1 MSAHR
6 WQRPRVLRAP
16 MPLEAGEPRP
26 RPGRVLTAL
35 ILVLLVLGALP
46 AILQPL
52 PAQAVQG
59 NPAGGLGRYP
69 QVIDWVDWT
78 DGGPVVLGAGGSY
91 TRWSTPTRASESPVT
106 WRSSQCTLSEASAD
120 LSVGYDPGTWRG
132 DGLARLYNNGANYSN
147 GQSGRS
153 TRSGL
158 PIGIAT
164 NGRSSPANPQTLT
177 FTVSCRTYLVF
188 SEAQPDQATIEALPK
203 REIPMAG
210 MVVADAE
217 SSNWDAR
224 RGAGESITAQSDVG
238 RYRLLESHRDE
249 QCTTNSRGAWNTF
262 TDATGT
268 SRTGLRLHSENAQCG
283 ARRGG
288 WGPVSVLFV
297 DGAST
302 VRAQMVA
309 QGKSAMAFGVVGYMD
324 FGDAPDSYGVAGSV
338 FQPTWTGGLV
348 GTDIRSDA
356 WFSTTFNLTADATAG
371 NVAVAG
377 PPATRLGALTD
388 AEATAR
394 SSADAAG
401 DDQDTGA
408 VGTPGASDEDALG
421 ANVQLSASQG
431 QSFRQEVACTGPGQ
445 VRGWVDWN
453 RDGAFDPSAEA
464 STQVDCQGSSAT
476 IEWVVPADALR
487 SVLGEEG
494 SASTYM
500 RLRISDDKGE
510 DGAPAALEPTGITG
524 SGEVEDYT
532 VSVFAP
538 VLTLIKK
545 VDGTAAGAGA
555 LEASQWELS
564 ATPQGADAPVLSGA
578 GAVPQSPIAPGSY
591 TLAEISNHPMAA
603 GYQPQGWTCYQTPGT
618 ITPEGYT
625 YTSSDGAVSAPGQAT
640 ADIVINN
647 QDRVTCEVVNT
658 AVPANLTWT
667 KTDEGGEPLGGS
679 QWDLTPVDPQGQA
692 LQVTD
697 CVGSCEAG
705 SQDTDPAEGGF
716 RVTGLP
722 WGTYSLTETA
732 APTGYQ
738 ASDEAK
744 RAVVDGRTPGLT
756 ADLGRIINERI
767 TGSVSWTKTN
777 DTGTPLGGSQWTL
790 TPTDPGGA
798 ELTITDCVTACAE
811 NSLDTNPEEGAF
823 TLGSLPYGTYS
834 LVEAVAPTGY
844 RLDTTPRA
852 VTVTTQG
859 QSIELGDIVNRR
871 IIGTLTWRKTDE
883 GGALLGGSEWLLIID
898 DAERRSARITDCVG
912 VCAGGSLDT
921 NPEAGVLTVGGIPHG
936 EYLLVEAVAPTGYR
950 LDTTSRPVSVTT
962 HDQVVDLGDIVNS
975 KSIVPSIPLT
985 GGRGAHLFLI
995 AGAGV
1000 SSLAALAAL
1009 VRRRRHRRERD

>member
-1 MSAHR
+1 
-6 WQRPRVLRAP
+6 RPPAPRAR
-16 MPLEAGEPRP
+16 MPFEAGAPRR

-35 ILVLLVLGALP
+35 ILVLLVAGSLP
-46 AILQPL
+46 VIVQPL

-91 TRWSTPTRASESPVT
+91 TRWSTPTRASESPSA
-106 WRSSQCTLSEASAD
+106 WRSSQCSVSEVSTGV
-120 LSVGYDPGTWRG
+120 SVGYEPGSWSG
-132 DGLARLYNNGANYSN
+132 DGLARLYNNGANYTN

-164 NGRSSPANPQTLT
+164 NGRSSPANPETVT

-238 RYRLLESHRDE
+238 RYRLLESQRDE

-297 DGAST
+297 DGSST

-324 FGDAPDSYGVAGSV
+324 FGDAPESYGAAGSV

-356 WFSTTFNLTADATAG
+356 WFSTTFNLTEASAAG
-371 NVAVAG
+371 NVASAG

-388 AEATAR
+388 AEAAAR
-394 SSADAAG
+394 PSADAAG
-401 DDQDTGA
+401 DDQDTGL
-408 VGTPGASDEDALG
+408 VGNPGASDEDALG
-421 ANVQLSASQG
+421 ADVQLSVSQG
-431 QSFRQEVACTGPGQ
+431 QAFRQEVACTGPGQ

-453 RDGAFDPSAEA
+453 RDGAFDPSTEA
-464 STQVDCQGSSAT
+464 STQVECQGSSAI
-476 IEWVVPADALR
+476 IEWMVPADALR

-500 RLRISDDKGE
+500 RLRISNDLTE
-510 DGAPAALEPTGITG
+510 DGAPAPLEPTGITG
-524 SGEVEDYT
+524 SGEVEDYQ

-538 VLTLIKK
+538 VLTLVKK

-555 LEASQWELS
+555 LDAAQWELS
-564 ATPQGADAPVLSGA
+564 VTPQGADSPVLSGA
-578 GAVPQSPIAPGSY
+578 GAVPQTPIAPGSY
-591 TLAEISNHPMAA
+591 TLSESSGHPMSV

-618 ITPEGYT
+618 LVPEGYV
-625 YTSSDGAVSAPGQAT
+625 YTSSDGVVSSPGQAT
-640 ADIVINN
+640 ATIVINN
-647 QDRVTCEVVNT
+647 QDRVTCEVTNT
-658 AVPANLTWT
+658 AVPANLTWS

-679 QWDLTPVDPQGQA
+679 QWELTPVAPQGQA
-692 LQVTD
+692 IQVTD
-697 CVGSCEAG
+697 CVGVCETD
-705 SQDTDPAEGGF
+705 SPDTDPLEGGF
-716 RVTGLP
+716 RVTGLA

-738 ASDEAK
+738 ASTEIR

-767 TGSVSWTKTN
+767 TGSVSWNKT
-777 DTGTPLGGSQWTL
+777 DDSGTPLGGSEWTM
-790 TPTDPGGA
+790 TPTDPGGE
-798 ELTITDCVTACAE
+798 ELRITDCVNVCAE
-811 NSLDTNPEEGAF
+811 GSLDTDPQEGAF

-844 RLDTTPRA
+844 RLDDTPRP
-852 VTVTTQG
+852 VEVTTHG
-859 QSIELGDIVNRR
+859 QSIDLGDIVNRR
-871 IIGTLTWRKTDE
+871 IIGTVTWRKTDE
-883 GGALLGGSEWLLIID
+883 GAALLGGSQWLLIMD
-898 DAERRSARITDCVG
+898 DADRRSARITDCVN
-912 VCAGGSLDT
+912 VCAEGSLDT
-921 NPEAGVLTVGGIPHG
+921 NPEEGAFTVGGISHG
-936 EYLLVEAVAPTGYR
+936 KYVLVEAVAPTGYR
-950 LDTTSRPVSVTT
+950 LDDTPRPVEVTT
-962 HDQVVDLGDIVNS
+962 HGQAIDLGDIVNR
-975 KSIVPSIPLT
+975 KSTAPSIPLT
-985 GGRGAHLFLI
+985 GGRGAHLFLL
-995 AGAGV
+995 AGAGL
-1000 SSLAALAAL
+1000 SSVAAVAALL
-1009 VRRRRHRRERD
+1009 RRRRLRRDRD